1 MRHGQA
7 DNNVRRT
14 LVGRHIESHLT
25 QPGQLQV
32 AAVANQLKDIEIDK
46 VYVSPVIRTIET
58 AKIICKE
65 LGLRYQLDERLY
77 EIEIGKLAGMNYEDM
92 IRKYGNIFL
101 KFYSD
106 DPELSSYGIESFSS
120 VKSRIKHLLDE
131 ISDDADERNIL
142 MVTHL

>member
-1 MRHGQA
+1 
-7 DNNVRRT
+7 
-14 LVGRHIESHLT
+14 
-25 QPGQLQV
+25 
-32 AAVANQLKDIEIDK
+32 
-46 VYVSPVIRTIET
+46 
-58 AKIICKE
+58 
-65 LGLRYQLDERLY
+65 
-77 EIEIGKLAGMNYEDM
+77 MNYEDM

-142 MVTHL
+142 MVTHLDPIKAVLAIMLQLSAEALYRWHIYNASITILQHQSKSYSLSGVNVMSVHRYQDE